1 MILEAPDGNNKR
13 NSCIMTF
20 TLVIIMTCVCDAT
33 TSILT
38 HVRHFNGTG
47 LREHEHVC

>member
-13 NSCIMTF
+13 NSCIPTSALAILI
-20 TLVIIMTCVCDAT
+20 TYACDAT
-33 TSILT
+33 TSIPT

-47 LREHEHVC
+47 LRENEHVG